1 MARWNSCN
9 VLDAN
14 PDARR
19 VWQFDA
25 SKFALK
31 GEQTKYPGEPLPAK
45 LVGKDWSSLFQHKLN
60 IALLPPGDVFL
71 RVLHLPKASL
81 EETLGMVELQLE
93 KISPAPVAQVVWTL
107 HVLPNATEGMQT
119 VLVVI
124 APRNAVEAFLGKL
137 EEQGYIADRLEIS
150 FLEQLLSTNITEDGA
165 WVYPDGR
172 GAKNTAVVAWWYGGI
187 LRGVNFIVLPPDAV
201 NAEHLRDQLRQM
213 TWAGELDG
221 WLTSPPTWHL
231 VGDANTLGAWETILR
246 EAEGTSIKVV
256 APISAAEIAALTA
269 RRAVANPAKVVLLPH
284 EFAVRYRQQFF
295 DRLWIR
301 GALAVALLY
310 CVGVAIYFAALQIQ
324 NMRANRVEGELAG
337 ISNDYTNTIELK
349 ARYDVLKDRSELKF
363 AALDCWQAVANTLPD
378 TMTVDSMNFNEGQK
392 LLMSGSWSGDASA
405 VIDFGENLR
414 RFTNNDSQPFFNLQ
428 TSDPLPTMRANT
440 WVFNL
445 ELQRTEVTP

>member
-25 SKFALK
+25 GKFALK
-31 GEQTKYPGEPLPAK
+31 GDQTKYPGEPLPAK
-45 LVGKDWSSLFQHKLN
+45 MVGKDWSSLFQHKMN

-71 RVLHLPKASL
+71 RVLHLPKASF
-81 EETLGMVELQLE
+81 EETISMVELQLE
-93 KISPAPVAQVVWTL
+93 KISPAPVTQIVWTL
-107 HVLPNATEGMQT
+107 HVLPHALEGMQT

-150 FLEQLLSTNITEDGA
+150 FLEQLLSTKIAEDGA

-187 LRGVNFIVLPPDAV
+187 LRSVNFIVLPVDGV

-221 WLTSPPTWHL
+221 WLTSPPIWHL
-231 VGDANTLGAWETILR
+231 VGDASSLGSWETILR
-246 EAEGTSIKVV
+246 EAEDAPIQVV
-256 APISAAEIAALTA
+256 APISVQEIAALTA

-284 EFAVRYRQQFF
+284 EYSVRYRQQFV

-301 GALAVALLY
+301 GALAIALIY
-310 CVGVAIYFAALQIQ
+310 CVGVVFYFAGLQIQ
-324 NMRANRVEGELAG
+324 NMRANRVESELAG

-363 AALDCWQAVANTLPD
+363 AALDCWQYVANTLPD

-392 LLMSGSWSGDASA
+392 LLMSGTWSGDANT
-405 VIDFGENLR
+405 VLDFGESLR
-414 RFTNNDSQPFFNLQ
+414 KTTNGGQPFFNLQ
-428 TSDPLPTMRANT
+428 NSDPFPTMRGNT

-445 ELQRTEVTP
+445 ELKRTEVTP